1 MPVNPAACRGADTA
15 LGIAA
20 SPALLQAVL
29 FPFLLVMVSACDM
42 KKREIPDCLQAAI
55 ALLSL
60 LRFSPWNLAGVLT
73 ALPYLLVALAGKEA
87 GGIGGGD
94 IKLAAAMGIVLGLPG
109 GVAASV
115 MGLSAFIVYGLICS
129 CAGKLTGRAGRAA
142 YPAGPFLAAGAA
154 AAYFMEI
161 GGWII

>member
-1 MPVNPAACRGADTA
+1 MPVNPAACQGTA
-15 LGIAA
+15 MPPGM
-20 SPALLQAVL
+20 LLQAVL
-29 FPFLLVMVSACDM
+29 FLFLLAIVSACDI
-42 KKREIPDCLQAAI
+42 KNREIPDCLQAAI

-60 LRFSPWNLAGVLT
+60 LHFSPWDLAGALT
-73 ALPYLLVALAGKEA
+73 ALPYLLVALAGNGT

-94 IKLAAAMGIVLGLPG
+94 IKLVASMGIVLGLPASL
-109 GVAASV
+109 AASV

-129 CAGKLTGRAGRAA
+129 CAGRLMGRKGRTA

-161 GGWII
+161 GGWTI